1 MPFYLVTGGAG
12 FIGSNIVKELVR
24 RNDRIRIIDNLST
37 GKLENIEDYLK
48 NIEFIKE
55 DIRDFSA
62 CQKAVRGVNY
72 VLHQAALPS
81 VKRSIDDILSS
92 NSTNIDGT
100 LNILEAAKR
109 EGVKKVV
116 FASSSSVYGNTDT
129 LPKTES
135 MEANPLSPYAVEKY
149 TGEQYCKIFHEIY
162 GLRTVCL
169 RYFNV
174 FGPGQDP
181 ASEYSAVIPK
191 FIYSMLK
198 KQPPV
203 IYGDGYQSRDFTYVE
218 NVVEANLLACHSQ
231 KVGRGEVIN
240 IGGGNRTT
248 LNQLVSYLSEI
259 IGYDGSVLYEKARK
273 GDVLHSLAD
282 ITSAQSLLNYNV
294 KVKMKEGLNR
304 TVEWFRGKRL

>member
-1 MPFYLVTGGAG
+1 M
-12 FIGSNIVKELVR
+12 
-24 RNDRIRIIDNLST
+24 
-37 GKLENIEDYLK
+37 ENIEDYLK

-135 MEANPLSPYAVEKY
+135 MAANPLSPYAVEKY

>member
-1 MPFYLVTGGAG
+1 VTGGAG

-135 MEANPLSPYAVEKY
+135 MAANPLSPYAVEKY

>member
-1 MPFYLVTGGAG
+1 MTGGAG

-135 MEANPLSPYAVEKY
+135 MAANPLSPYAVEKY

>member
-135 MEANPLSPYAVEKY
+135 MAANPLSPYAVEKY